1 MIRHLAAALAAVA
14 LATPSG
20 ASAAQSSPYLG
31 ARIGYGFPYG
41 TALSVGPDST
51 SQRDLVKSSVPLQG
65 DVGLRMGPIDLGGYF
80 SYGFA
85 KAGSACTGSCS
96 ASHLRLGAQLA
107 LHAPIASERE
117 VWGGVL
123 FGWERLKLSPSS
135 GGASTA
141 SGWEAGLQG
150 GYDLAGSTFGFGPF
164 VMLTAGQY
172 DAFERNGVEVP
183 SFTEKLHGMFQLGV
197 RGFFRI

>member
-1 MIRHLAAALAAVA
+1 MTRHLAAAALALSLAA
-14 LATPSG
+14 PSG
-20 ASAAQSSPYLG
+20 ASAHSAAYAG

-41 TALSVGPDST
+41 TALSLGTEST

-65 DVGLRMGPIDLGGYF
+65 DLGLRIGPIDLGGYF

-85 KAGSACTGSCS
+85 KAGSACEGSCS
-96 ASHLRLGAQLA
+96 ANHVRLGAQLA

-123 FGWERLKLSPSS
+123 FGWERLKVSPSS
-135 GGASTA
+135 GSASIA

-150 GYDLAGSTFGFGPF
+150 GYDLAGSSFGLGPF

-172 DAFERNGVEVP
+172 DSFERNGATVQG
-183 SFTEKLHGMFQLGV
+183 FTKKLHGMFQLGI
-197 RGFFRI
+197 RGFFQL